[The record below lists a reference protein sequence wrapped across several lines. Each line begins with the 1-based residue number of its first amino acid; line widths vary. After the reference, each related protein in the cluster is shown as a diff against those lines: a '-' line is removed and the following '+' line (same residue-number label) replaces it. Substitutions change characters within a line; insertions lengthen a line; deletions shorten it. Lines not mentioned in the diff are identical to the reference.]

1 MDPWR
6 RSFSIRMDLLER
18 EVQQNTATTNAV
30 RKDTSE
36 LIDILHSWKGA
47 MKVLNFLGA
56 MAKPVAA
63 ILALVAAAAAFWPK
77 K

>member
-1 MDPWR
+1 
-6 RSFSIRMDLLER
+6 
-18 EVQQNTATTNAV
+18 
-30 RKDTSE
+30 
-36 LIDILHSWKGA
+36 
-47 MKVLNFLGA
+47 VLNFLGA